1 MLDIEIKLK
10 VYYTKKFNG
19 MNVGE
24 SSVRPNYRGISQKIE
39 YIIFDVN
46 SNKIITIFL
55 KFIKI
60 Y

>member
-1 MLDIEIKLK
+1 MMYNNQKSNRI
-10 VYYTKKFNG
+10 
-19 MNVGE
+19 NVGE

-39 YIIFDVN
+39 YIILDVN

-55 KFIKI
+55 KFTKI